1 MANFEDFSN
10 DLKEL
15 VEKYEK
21 DNTMLKIEQDPENNI
36 VKIFG
41 EKITALARAKNGLSD
56 VTELAYT
63 TAEHHPYWNILY
75 NSAEIAQSILEKW
88 NEKLSKK
95 EIDDI
100 EWALKEINQ
109 TLEKIKNSS

>member
-1 MANFEDFSN
+1 MASFEDFSN

-15 VEKYEK
+15 VEEYEK

-63 TAEHHPYWNILY
+63 TAEPVSYTHPSPRDVEESRMPS
-75 NSAEIAQSILEKW
+75 SA
-88 NEKLSKK
+88 
-95 EIDDI
+95 
-100 EWALKEINQ
+100 
-109 TLEKIKNSS
+109 